1 MKKEFMKSP
10 SGHWLNYLNI
20 IRSAQIISLDWQ
32 MKKSKIENS
41 LELFFFCRKGT
52 LYCPKG
58 LVWRGYPRGTLFL
71 LDLLWGSGTHWG
83 GVPGFLL
90 LFSIKSK
97 GGMLCFAEKVP
108 NGRTANVGEPFY
120 FCASAPNQ
128 CGALLLFLARTYANI
143 LPWQIG
149 ICTAAFPF
157 RELRLN
163 KNCRRLPFTK
173 KSDQSVCTILLYDSA
188 QKIQYFCPLKSR

>member
-58 LVWRGYPRGTLFL
+58 LVGRGYPRGTSFL

-97 GGMLCFAEKVP
+97 GGMLYFAKRVP
-108 NGRTANVGEPFY
+108 NGWTSYLHQTDSWLEWAHSVQ
-120 FCASAPNQ
+120 S
-128 CGALLLFLARTYANI
+128 TANI
-143 LPWQIG
+143 LARLRPIAANPKRAVTESSA
-149 ICTAAFPF
+149 TALSFYSF
-157 RELRLN
+157 
-163 KNCRRLPFTK
+163 
-173 KSDQSVCTILLYDSA
+173 ILLLW
-188 QKIQYFCPLKSR
+188 PLRFFPADVR